1 MYMAGIKLLAINI
14 PVFVSDIWDALFY
27 TTLYYSTSTC
37 RELSYVGLMTNYE
50 VVNFTG
56 GGCLRTI

>member
-1 MYMAGIKLLAINI
+1 MYVAGIKLLAINI

-27 TTLYYSTSTC
+27 TTLYNSTSTC
-37 RELSYVGLMTNYE
+37 RELAYVGLMANYE

-56 GGCLRTI
+56 GGCKNP